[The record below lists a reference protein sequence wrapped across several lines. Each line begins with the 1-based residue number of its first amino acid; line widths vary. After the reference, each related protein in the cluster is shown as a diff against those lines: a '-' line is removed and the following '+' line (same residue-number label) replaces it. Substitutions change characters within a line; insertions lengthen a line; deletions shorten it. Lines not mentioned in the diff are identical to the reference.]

1 MRTALSCTVVLQSVS
16 QNIFFELVVLMLSKQ
31 LNFVDFRETIE
42 LLSSIAIDKD
52 GNGEITSEEM
62 GAYIRSFNDGHEEEL
77 ENVS

>member
-1 MRTALSCTVVLQSVS
+1 
-16 QNIFFELVVLMLSKQ
+16 MLSKQ

-62 GAYIRSFNDGHEEEL
+62 GVYIRSFNDGHEEEL

>member
-1 MRTALSCTVVLQSVS
+1 
-16 QNIFFELVVLMLSKQ
+16 MLSKQ

-42 LLSSIAIDKD
+42 LRSSIAIDKD